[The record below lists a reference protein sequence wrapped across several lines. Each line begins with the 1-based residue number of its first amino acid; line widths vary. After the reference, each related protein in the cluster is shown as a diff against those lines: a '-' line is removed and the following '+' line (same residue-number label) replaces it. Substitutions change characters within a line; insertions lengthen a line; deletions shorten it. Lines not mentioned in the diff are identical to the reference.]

1 MLQVKSKATNQLTY
15 DEDYNVPD
23 AKPDIGRMIQN
34 KGEVQIEEIKM
45 GEGNAYIT
53 GNLVVD
59 LLYVGDEKNTVVH
72 SLTAKLPIEA
82 TMYLEGIQSGDKLCL
97 SWEIEDLSLHVIN
110 SRKMN
115 IKSIVTFYAS
125 VDELKDIQIPQGI
138 SDETVSLKKKT
149 IPIMGL
155 ITNKKDTMRIKEEI
169 TLASNKPNIAQVVW
183 YTIEVRGL
191 DIRTQDDRLD
201 VKGEMFVFVL
211 YYGESDG
218 NPLQWLEYSIP
229 FHGEVE

>member
-1 MLQVKSKATNQLTY
+1 MELVRENVHMLQVKSKATNQLTY

-59 LLYVGDEKNTVVH
+59 LLYVGDEKNGIVH

-97 SWEIEDLSLHVIN
+97 NWEIEDLSLHVIN
-110 SRKMN
+110 SRKMK
-115 IKSIVTFYAS
+115 IYQKHLF
-125 VDELKDIQIPQGI
+125 L
-138 SDETVSLKKKT
+138 
-149 IPIMGL
+149 
-155 ITNKKDTMRIKEEI
+155 
-169 TLASNKPNIAQVVW
+169 
-183 YTIEVRGL
+183 
-191 DIRTQDDRLD
+191 
-201 VKGEMFVFVL
+201 
-211 YYGESDG
+211 
-218 NPLQWLEYSIP
+218 
-229 FHGEVE
+229 